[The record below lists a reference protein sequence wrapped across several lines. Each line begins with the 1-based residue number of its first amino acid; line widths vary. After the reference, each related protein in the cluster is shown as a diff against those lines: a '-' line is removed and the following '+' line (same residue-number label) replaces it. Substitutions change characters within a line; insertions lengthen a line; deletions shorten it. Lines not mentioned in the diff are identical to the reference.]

1 MIIRN
6 TCSVS
11 Y

>member
-6 TCSVS
+6 T
-11 Y
+11 